1 MTDTHHTADESY
13 LFSILISL
21 FLLVLIAGPL
31 LGADLYTKYLAHT
44 ELTSEGQEYVITK
57 HLSAIKPL
65 RNYGTWWSG
74 ELDKDKAQNFTHLL
88 ILLLIVPAAFL
99 WSLSTEFK
107 LENLLLKV
115 QFAGV
120 LGNAT
125 ELILFDGVTDFLTT
139 NDTGLFLDDYVF
151 NLADV
156 FIFLPF
162 LYFISAYI
170 LLSAWCALPDSI
182 TMWNVHTKIP
192 PKYSE
197 ELTEEIV
204 QRFTSGEPID
214 EIAAAFD
221 KTANS
226 VRGKLVSLGIYS
238 QYKDINLRLSQMS
251 NAQMPTITVEQ
262 GVECGFSSLIQYLN
276 DAGYFRVG
284 QVTEEGCFSVRGGII
299 RVRPFNAK
307 NTVILD
313 FYGDTVDA
321 IKVVNQ
327 KTPLSSVTI
336 QPYQL
341 EAA

>member
-1 MTDTHHTADESY
+1 MTDTNHTADESY
-13 LFSILISL
+13 LSSILISL
-21 FLLVLIAGPL
+21 FILVLIVGPL

-44 ELTSEGQEYVITK
+44 ELTSPDQEYVLTK
-57 HLSAIKPL
+57 HLSAIKPF
-65 RNYGTWWSG
+65 RNYGTLWSG
-74 ELDKDKAQNFTHLL
+74 ELDKDKAQNFTHWL
-88 ILLLIVPAAFL
+88 IIVLIVPIAFIAALPAQFSIDSFL
-99 WSLSTEFK
+99 AK
-107 LENLLLKV
+107 M
-115 QFAGV
+115 QFAGA
-120 LGNAT
+120 LGNSI
-125 ELILFDGVTDFLTT
+125 ELILFYGVTDFLTT
-139 NDTGLFLDDYVF
+139 NDTGLFLDDYAF

-156 FIFLPF
+156 FLFLPI
-162 LYFISAYI
+162 LYWISAYI
-170 LLSAWCALPDSI
+170 LFSAWCALPDSI
-182 TMWNVHTKIP
+182 TMWNVHTKMP

-214 EIAAAFD
+214 EIAAAID

-321 IKVVNQ
+321 IKVVNR